1 MLKELCENCKEL
13 YGSYKELN
21 GNYISMKRPGVCEY
35 NQEVRKNTIF
45 EMKST
50 LEGIESRLDD
60 AGDRISEWEN
70 KGERNTNQSKKRE
83 KDSERIQTV

>member
-1 MLKELCENCKEL
+1 MLKELCENCKEH

-50 LEGIESRLDD
+50 LEGIESRLDEAD
-60 AGDRISEWEN
+60 DRISEWEN
-70 KGERNTNQSKKRE
+70 KVEKNTHQSNKRE

>member
-1 MLKELCENCKEL
+1 
-13 YGSYKELN
+13 
-21 GNYISMKRPGVCEY
+21 MKRPGVCEY

-50 LEGIESRLDD
+50 LEGIESRLDE

-70 KGERNTNQSKKRE
+70 KGERNTYQSKKRE